1 MISRH
6 TLLLAS
12 VASIGLAQPTM
23 AQAQAQQSEDESGA
37 QSDGQSASVED
48 VQGDAIIV
56 TADRREQTL
65 QDFAGTAFAISG
77 EDLRALGVQNVT
89 DLQNQIP
96 GLSVAN
102 NQGNVEVFIRGIGS
116 TNNTELGDP
125 AAAFHLDGVN
135 IPRPSGIGSAF
146 HDIQR
151 VEVNVGPQGTLRG
164 RNATAGSIN
173 AITFRPGLGGFDGSV
188 EAEYGNFDHRSLRGV
203 LNIPLADTVAV
214 RFSGLYQ
221 ENDSYYDNVGP
232 VEGIDVA
239 ESQDNLSG
247 RAQILWEPTD
257 RLSILVA
264 GDYISETGTGYTG
277 TNFALPLGAL
287 EDGDITQAQFD
298 DIDPRDVIARGITPE
313 QDTDHWGIRTTIEY
327 KGDGFNVEYIGS
339 YRDAVYDYEA
349 TTPLSPDFPGVL
361 DRLSERDNIFTP
373 EPGDVI
379 NDPIILQENLDNF
392 SRFRIISDSRSHF
405 HELRVS
411 NSDGPFIWSL
421 GALYINEDQ
430 RSFLG
435 STGDRG
441 LFFQGIEF
449 NTQTETDSYAFYGDA
464 TYEVSDNFR
473 LTGGLRYTD
482 DQKERTG
489 VAARYGL
496 ALGGGSFECCG
507 GVRVGTE
514 GFEFA
519 AFDRT
524 IINPDTDGDGA
535 ISDAEVFAF
544 QADGV
549 AQFGGRDNLGDILA
563 NGPQAIFATPFPD
576 GGDGTILTTPCIDTI
591 SFDFFNCDG
600 FTNGA
605 FDPATFPINPG
616 AFTFTVPFGGQ
627 IFQQD
632 GEFQD
637 DFVDWRVRAEYDIS
651 PDNLLYALVAN
662 GHKSGGF
669 NDNLGD
675 NGVAPTF
682 GTESVV
688 LYEIGSKNEFDIG
701 GRRAYLN
708 ASFFYNDYTDQVFT
722 GLLSVATAIETAVGI
737 LGQDIPVPPGTNT
750 DLVVSFS
757 FNAADSEIYGA
768 QVEGGFGLPGNID
781 VDFTV
786 LWLEAQIQN
795 SQEIPD
801 FRFQP
806 DVDSG
811 NAVFRPIDG
820 NRLPRTP
827 RWQLN
832 GKVSQVI
839 ELPQGQLDWVA
850 SFGYR
855 SSQFHT
861 IFNSLEFDTNGVGTP
876 VTGGR
881 LLDQIDGYLT
891 VDIGAGWTIDD
902 EGKYRFEVYGNNVTN
917 QQEEAAIVITQFDN
931 TRFFTRPRTYGARIR
946 ARF

>member
-1 MISRH
+1 MISRQAI
-6 TLLLAS
+6 LLAG
-12 VASIGLAQPTM
+12 VATVGFTQPAFAQEQNDPS
-23 AQAQAQQSEDESGA
+23 APSEAEA
-37 QSDGQSASVED
+37 EEPVSDNT
-48 VQGDAIIV
+48 IIV
-56 TADRREQTL
+56 TADRREQSL

-77 EDLRALGVQNVT
+77 DDLRAIGVQNVT

-102 NQGNVEVFIRGIGS
+102 NQGNIEVFIRGIGS
-116 TNNTELGDP
+116 SNNTELGDP

-173 AITFRPGLGGFDGSV
+173 AITIRPGLGVFDGAV

-203 LNIPLADTVAV
+203 LNVPLADTVAV

-232 VEGIDVA
+232 VQGIDVA
-239 ESQDNLSG
+239 EAQDNLSG
-247 RAQILWEPTD
+247 RAQILWEATD
-257 RLSILVA
+257 RLTILVA
-264 GDYISETGTGYTG
+264 GDYIAENGTGYTG

-287 EDGDITQAQFD
+287 ENGDLTQAEFD
-298 DIDPRDVIARGITPE
+298 NIDPRDVIARGITP
-313 QDTDHWGIRTTIEY
+313 QLNTDHWGIRTTIEY
-327 KGDGFNVEYIGS
+327 AGDGFNVEYTGS

-349 TTPLSPDFPGVL
+349 TTPLTPDFPGVL

-392 SRFRIISDSRSHF
+392 SRFRIISDSRSQF
-405 HELRVS
+405 HELRIS

-421 GALYINEDQ
+421 GGLYISEEQ

-435 STGDRG
+435 TTGDRG
-441 LFFQGIEF
+441 PFFQGIEF
-449 NTQTETDSYAFYGDA
+449 NTRTDTDSYAFYADV
-464 TYEVSDNFR
+464 TYEVADNFR
-473 LTGGLRYTD
+473 LTGGIRYTD

-496 ALGGGSFECCG
+496 ALGGGSFECCLG
-507 GVRVGTE
+507 ARVGTE

-535 ISDAEVFAF
+535 ISDAEVFEF
-544 QADGV
+544 QLNGV
-549 AQFGGRDNLGDILA
+549 AQFGTRDNLDEILNFGPLPGDVNPRPGAAECL
-563 NGPQAIFATPFPD
+563 
-576 GGDGTILTTPCIDTI
+576 DTV
-591 SFDFFNCDG
+591 SFDSLFCEG

-605 FDPATFPINPG
+605 PFFNNQ
-616 AFTFTVPFGGQ
+616 FTFAVPFQGQ

-632 GEFQD
+632 GAFQD
-637 DFVDWRVRAEYDIS
+637 DFIDWRLRAEYDVT

-675 NGVAPTF
+675 NGIAPIY
-682 GTESVV
+682 GTEQVV

-708 ASFFYNDYTDQVFT
+708 GSFFYNDYTDQVFT
-722 GLLSVATAIETAVGI
+722 GLLSVDAAIETSATL
-737 LGQDIPVPPGTNT
+737 LGQPVTLPPNTNT
-750 DLVVSFS
+750 TLVVSFS

-768 QVEGGFGLPGNID
+768 QIEGGFELPGNINF
-781 VDFTV
+781 DFTA
-786 LWLEAQIQN
+786 LWLEAQIQ
-795 SQEIPD
+795 QAEEIPD

-811 NAVFRPIDG
+811 NAVFRSIEG
-820 NRLPRTP
+820 SRLPRTP

-832 GKVSQVI
+832 GKLSQVI

-850 SFGYR
+850 SLGYR

-861 IFNSLEFDTNGVGTP
+861 IFNSLEFDANGVGTP
-876 VTGGR
+876 VTSGR
-881 LLDQIDGYLT
+881 LLDRIDGYFTL
-891 VDIGAGWTIDD
+891 DIGAGWTIDE

-917 QQEEAAIVITQFDN
+917 QQEEAAIIVTQFDN

-946 ARF
+946 AKF

>member
-1 MISRH
+1 MRRF
-6 TLLLAS
+6 TVALAAGVS
-12 VASIGLAQPTM
+12 VIALSTPAFAQEQDG
-23 AQAQAQQSEDESGA
+23 AAEEQNQEVAEDPN
-37 QSDGQSASVED
+37 
-48 VQGDAIIV
+48 AIIV

-65 QDFAGTAFAISG
+65 QDFAGTAFAITG
-77 EDLRALGVQNVT
+77 EDLKKLGVQNVT
-89 DLQNQIP
+89 DLQNQVP

-102 NQGNVEVFIRGIGS
+102 NQGNIEVYIRGIGS
-116 TNNTELGDP
+116 SNNTELGDP
-125 AAAFHLDGVN
+125 AAAFHFDGVN

-146 HDIQR
+146 YDIQR

-173 AITFRPGLGGFDGSV
+173 AISFRPGLGGFDGSI
-188 EAEYGNFDHRSLRGV
+188 EAEYGNFDQRALRGV
-203 LNIPLADTVAV
+203 LNIPLSDTVAV

-221 ENDSYYDNVGP
+221 ANDSYYDNVGP
-232 VEGIDVA
+232 NDGIGVA
-239 ESQDNLSG
+239 EAQDNLSG

-257 RLSILVA
+257 RLTILVA
-264 GDYISETGTGYTG
+264 GDYIAENGTGYTG

-287 EDGDITQAQFD
+287 EDGNLTQAEFD
-298 DIDPRDVIARGITPE
+298 DIDPRDVIARGITP
-313 QDTDHWGIRTTIEY
+313 QLNTDHWGIRTTIEY
-327 KGDGFNVEYIGS
+327 EGDGFNVEYTGS

-349 TTPLSPDFPGVL
+349 TTPLTPDFPGVL
-361 DRLSERDNIFTP
+361 DRLSERDNPFTP
-373 EPGDVI
+373 DPNDII
-379 NDPIILQENLDNF
+379 NDPIILAENLDNF
-392 SRFRIISDSRSHF
+392 SRFRIISDSRSQF
-405 HELRVS
+405 HELRIF

-421 GALYINEDQ
+421 GGLYINEEQ

-441 LFFQGIEF
+441 PFFQGIEF
-449 NTQTETDSYAFYGDA
+449 NTQTDTDSFGIYADA
-464 TYEVSDNFR
+464 TYEVSENFR
-473 LTGGLRYTD
+473 LTAGIRYTD

-496 ALGGGSFECCG
+496 AIGGGSFECCL

-514 GFEFA
+514 NFEFA

-524 IINPDTDGDGA
+524 IIDPDTDGDGA

-544 QADGV
+544 HRNGI
-549 AQFGGRDNLGDILA
+549 AQFGDRDNLGDILDF
-563 NGPQAIFATPFPD
+563 GPLP
-576 GGDGTILTTPCIDTI
+576 GDVFERPGAAECLDTV
-591 SFDFFNCDG
+591 SFDTLFCEG
-600 FTNGA
+600 FTRGEPFN
-605 FDPATFPINPG
+605 NSQ
-616 AFTFTVPFGGQ
+616 FTFAVPFTGQ

-637 DFVDWRVRAEYDIS
+637 DFVDWRFRAELDAS
-651 PDNLLYALVAN
+651 PDNLLYALIAN

-669 NDNLGD
+669 NDNLGN
-675 NGVAPTF
+675 NGVAPTY
-682 GTESVV
+682 GTERVI
-688 LYEIGSKNEFDIG
+688 LYEVGSKNEFDIA
-701 GRRAYLN
+701 GRKAYLN

-722 GLLSVATAIETAVGI
+722 GLLSVATAIDTAVGI
-737 LGQDIPVPPGTNT
+737 LGQDIEVPPGTNT

-768 QVEGGFGLPGNID
+768 QIEGGFELPGNINF
-781 VDFTV
+781 DFSA
-786 LWLEAQIQN
+786 LWLEAQIQD
-795 SQEIPD
+795 SEEIPD

-811 NAVFRPIDG
+811 NATFRPIAG

-832 GKVSQVI
+832 GKLSQVI

-850 SFGYR
+850 SLGYR

-861 IFNSLEFDTNGVGTP
+861 IFNSLEFDMAGNGTE
-876 VTGGR
+876 VTSGR
-881 LLDQIDGYLT
+881 LLDRIDGYFTL
-891 VDIGAGWTIDD
+891 DIGAGWTIDD

-917 QQEEAAIVITQFDN
+917 QQEEAAIIITQFDN
-931 TRFFTRPRTYGARIR
+931 TRFFIRPRTYGARIR

>member
-1 MISRH
+1 MNLRR
-6 TLLLAS
+6 TFLLAG
-12 VASIGLAQPTM
+12 VAGVTLAQPAL
-23 AQAQAQQSEDESGA
+23 AQEQEAQGG
-37 QSDGQSASVED
+37 SDVSTEAAEAEAGNTIV
-48 VQGDAIIV
+48 V

-77 EDLRALGVQNVT
+77 DDLKKLGVQNVT

-173 AITFRPGLGGFDGSV
+173 AITFRPGLGGFDGSI

-203 LNIPLADTVAV
+203 LNIPLGDTVAV

-221 ENDSYYDNVGP
+221 ANDSYYDNVGP
-232 VEGIDVA
+232 NEGIDVA
-239 ESQDNLSG
+239 EAQDNLSG
-247 RAQILWEPTD
+247 RAQILWEATD
-257 RLSILVA
+257 RLTILVA
-264 GDYISETGTGYTG
+264 GDYIAENGTGYTG

-287 EDGDITQAQFD
+287 QDGNITQEEFD
-298 DIDPRDVIARGITPE
+298 NIDPRDVIARGITPE
-313 QDTDHWGIRTTIEY
+313 LNTDHWGIRTTIEY
-327 KGDGFNVEYIGS
+327 AGDGFNVEYIGS

-349 TTPLSPDFPGVL
+349 TTPLTPNFPDVL
-361 DRLSERDNIFTP
+361 TRLSERDNPFTP
-373 EPGDVI
+373 EPDDVI
-379 NDPIILQENLDNF
+379 NDPIILAENLDNF
-392 SRFRIISDSRSHF
+392 SRFRIISDSRSQF
-405 HELRVS
+405 HELRVF

-421 GALYINEDQ
+421 GGLYSTENQ

-441 LFFQGIEF
+441 PFFQGIEF
-449 NTQTETDSYAFYGDA
+449 NTRTDTDSYAFYGDA
-464 TYEVSDNFR
+464 TYEIAKDFR
-473 LTGGLRYTD
+473 LTAGIRYTND
-482 DQKERTG
+482 EKERTG

-496 ALGGGSFECCG
+496 AIGGGSFECCL

-524 IINPDTDGDGA
+524 IINPDTDNDGA
-535 ISDAEVFAF
+535 ISEAEIFAF
-544 QADGV
+544 HRNGI
-549 AQFGGRDNLGDILA
+549 AQFGDRDNLGDILDF
-563 NGPQAIFATPFPD
+563 GPLP
-576 GGDGTILTTPCIDTI
+576 GDVFERPGAPECLDTV
-591 SFDFFNCDG
+591 SFDTLFCDG
-600 FTNGA
+600 FTRG
-605 FDPATFPINPG
+605 DPFFNSQ
-616 AFTFTVPFGGQ
+616 FTFAVPFTGQ

-637 DFVDWRVRAEYDIS
+637 DFVDWRFRAEYDVT

-675 NGVAPTF
+675 NGVAPTY
-682 GTESVV
+682 GTENVV
-688 LYEIGSKNEFDIG
+688 LYEIGSKNEFDLG
-701 GRRAYLN
+701 GRKAYLN
-708 ASFFYNDYTDQVFT
+708 GSFFYNDYTDQVFT
-722 GLLSVATAIETAVGI
+722 GLLSVQTAIETAVGV
-737 LGQDIPVPPGTNT
+737 LGQDIPIPPGTNT

-768 QVEGGFGLPGNID
+768 QIEGGFALPGNINF
-781 VDFTV
+781 DFTA
-786 LWLEAQIQN
+786 LWLEAQIQ
-795 SQEIPD
+795 QAEEIPD

-811 NAVFRPIDG
+811 NAVFRSIEG
-820 NRLPRTP
+820 SRLPRTP

-832 GKVSQVI
+832 GKLSQVI
-839 ELPQGQLDWVA
+839 ELPTGQLDWVA
-850 SFGYR
+850 SLGYR

-861 IFNSLEFDTNGVGTP
+861 IFNSLEFDADGNGTQ
-876 VTGGR
+876 VTSGR
-881 LLDQIDGYLT
+881 LLDRIDGYFTL
-891 VDIGAGWTIDD
+891 DIGAGWTIDE
-902 EGKYRFEVYGNNVTN
+902 EGKYRFEVYGNNITN
-917 QQEEAAIVITQFDN
+917 QQEEAAIIITQFDN
-931 TRFFTRPRTYGARIR
+931 TRFFTRPRTFGARIR
-946 ARF
+946 AKF

>member
-1 MISRH
+1 MRRF
-6 TLLLAS
+6 TAALAFG
-12 VASIGLAQPTM
+12 ASAIALSTPAM
-23 AQAQAQQSEDESGA
+23 AQDENATENQQAEEVDEGA
-37 QSDGQSASVED
+37 N
-48 VQGDAIIV
+48 AIIV

-65 QDFAGTAFAISG
+65 QDFAGTAFALTG
-77 EDLRALGVQNVT
+77 EELKALGVQNVQ

-96 GLSVAN
+96 GLSIAN

-116 TNNTELGDP
+116 SNNTELGDP

-173 AITFRPGLGGFDGSV
+173 AITFRPGLGGFDGMI
-188 EAEYGNFDHRSLRGV
+188 EGEYGNFNNRALRGV
-203 LNIPLADTVAV
+203 LNIPLTDTVAV

-221 ENDSYYDNVGP
+221 ANDSYYNNVGP

-239 ESQDNLSG
+239 EAQDNLSG

-264 GDYISETGTGYTG
+264 GDYIAENGTGYTG
-277 TNFALPLGAL
+277 SNYALALGTL
-287 EDGDITQAQFD
+287 EDGNITQEQFD
-298 DIDPRDVIARGITPE
+298 DIDPRDVIARGITP
-313 QDTDHWGIRTTIEY
+313 QLNTDHWGIRTTVEY
-327 KGDGFNVEYIGS
+327 EADNFNVEYIGS

-349 TTPLSPDFPGVL
+349 TTPISPAFPGVL

-379 NDPIILQENLDNF
+379 NDPIILAENLDNF

-405 HELRVS
+405 HELRVF

-421 GALYINEDQ
+421 GGLYINEQQ

-441 LFFQGIEF
+441 PFFQGIEF
-449 NTQTETDSYAFYGDA
+449 NTRTDTDSYAFYADA
-464 TYEVSDNFR
+464 TFEFAEDLR
-473 LTGGLRYTD
+473 LTGGVRYTD
-482 DQKERTG
+482 DSKERAG

-496 ALGGGSFECCG
+496 ALGGGSFECCL

-514 GFEFA
+514 GFEFS

-544 QADGV
+544 HRNGI
-549 AQFGGRDNLGDILA
+549 AQFGERDNLGEILDF
-563 NGPQAIFATPFPD
+563 GPLP
-576 GGDGTILTTPCIDTI
+576 GDVFERPGAAECLDTV
-591 SFDFFNCDG
+591 SFDGLFCEG
-600 FTNGA
+600 FTRGEPFN
-605 FDPATFPINPG
+605 NSQ
-616 AFTFTVPFGGQ
+616 FTFAVPFGGQ

-632 GEFQD
+632 GEFRD
-637 DFVDWRVRAEYDIS
+637 SFIDWRLRVETDIT
-651 PDNLLYALVAN
+651 PDNLLYALIAN

-675 NGVAPTF
+675 NGVAPTY
-682 GTESVV
+682 GTENVI
-688 LYEIGSKNEFDIG
+688 LYEVGSKNEFQLG
-701 GRRAYLN
+701 GRDAYLN
-708 ASFFYNDYTDQVFT
+708 GSLFYNDYTDQVFT

-737 LGQDIPVPPGTNT
+737 LGQDIPIPDGTNT

-768 QVEGGFGLPGNID
+768 QLEGGIELPGNINF
-781 VDFTV
+781 DFSA
-786 LWLEAQIQN
+786 LLLEAKIN
-795 SQEIPD
+795 ESEDIPD

-806 DVDSG
+806 DVNNG
-811 NAVFRPIDG
+811 ITFFRNIDG

-832 GKVSQVI
+832 GKLSQVI
-839 ELPQGQLDWVA
+839 ELPTGQLDWVA
-850 SFGYR
+850 SLGYR

-861 IFNSLEFDTNGVGTP
+861 RFRSRDWRGI
-876 VTGGR
+876 GR
-881 LLDQIDGYLT
+881 SYKWAL
-891 VDIGAGWTIDD
+891 
-902 EGKYRFEVYGNNVTN
+902 
-917 QQEEAAIVITQFDN
+917 
-931 TRFFTRPRTYGARIR
+931 TRPDRRILHFGR
-946 ARF
+946 WCRLDD

>member
-1 MISRH
+1 MRRF
-6 TLLLAS
+6 TVALAAGVS
-12 VASIGLAQPTM
+12 VIALSTPAFAQEQDG
-23 AQAQAQQSEDESGA
+23 AAEEQNQEVAEDPN
-37 QSDGQSASVED
+37 
-48 VQGDAIIV
+48 AIIV

-65 QDFAGTAFAISG
+65 QDFAGTAFAITG
-77 EDLRALGVQNVT
+77 EDLKKLGVQNVT
-89 DLQNQIP
+89 DLQNQVP

-102 NQGNVEVFIRGIGS
+102 NQGNVEVYIRGIGS
-116 TNNTELGDP
+116 SNNTELGDP
-125 AAAFHLDGVN
+125 AAAFHFDGVN

-146 HDIQR
+146 YDIQR

-173 AITFRPGLGGFDGSV
+173 AISFRPGLGGFDGSI
-188 EAEYGNFDHRSLRGV
+188 EAEYGNFDQRALRGV
-203 LNIPLADTVAV
+203 LNIPLSDTVAV

-221 ENDSYYDNVGP
+221 ANDSYYDNVGP
-232 VEGIDVA
+232 NDGIGVA
-239 ESQDNLSG
+239 EAQDNLSG

-257 RLSILVA
+257 RLTILVA
-264 GDYISETGTGYTG
+264 GDYIAENGTGYTG

-287 EDGDITQAQFD
+287 EDGNLTQAEFD
-298 DIDPRDVIARGITPE
+298 DIDPRDVIARGITP
-313 QDTDHWGIRTTIEY
+313 QLNTDHWGIRTTIEY
-327 KGDGFNVEYIGS
+327 EGDGFNVEYTGS

-349 TTPLSPDFPGVL
+349 TTPLTPDFPGVL
-361 DRLSERDNIFTP
+361 DRLSERDNPFTP
-373 EPGDVI
+373 DPNDII
-379 NDPIILQENLDNF
+379 NDPIILAENLDNF
-392 SRFRIISDSRSHF
+392 SRFRIISDSRSQF
-405 HELRVS
+405 HELRIF

-421 GALYINEDQ
+421 GGLYINEEQ

-441 LFFQGIEF
+441 PFFQGIEF
-449 NTQTETDSYAFYGDA
+449 NTQTDTDSFGIYADA
-464 TYEVSDNFR
+464 TYEVSENFR
-473 LTGGLRYTD
+473 LTAGIRYTD

-496 ALGGGSFECCG
+496 AIGGGSFECCL

-514 GFEFA
+514 NFEFA

-524 IINPDTDGDGA
+524 IIDPDTDGDGA

-544 QADGV
+544 HRNGI
-549 AQFGGRDNLGDILA
+549 AQFGDRDNLGDILDF
-563 NGPQAIFATPFPD
+563 GPLP
-576 GGDGTILTTPCIDTI
+576 GDVFERPGAAECLDTV
-591 SFDFFNCDG
+591 SFDTLFCEG
-600 FTNGA
+600 FTRGEPFN
-605 FDPATFPINPG
+605 NSQ
-616 AFTFTVPFGGQ
+616 FTFAVPFTGQ

-637 DFVDWRVRAEYDIS
+637 DFVDWRFRAELDAS
-651 PDNLLYALVAN
+651 PDNLLYALIAN

-669 NDNLGD
+669 NDNLGN
-675 NGVAPTF
+675 NGVAPTY
-682 GTESVV
+682 GTERVI
-688 LYEIGSKNEFDIG
+688 LYEVGSKNEFDIA
-701 GRRAYLN
+701 GRKAYLN

-722 GLLSVATAIETAVGI
+722 GLLSVATAIDTAVGI
-737 LGQDIPVPPGTNT
+737 LGQDIEVPPGTNT

-768 QVEGGFGLPGNID
+768 QIEGGFELPGNINF
-781 VDFTV
+781 DFSA
-786 LWLEAQIQN
+786 LWLEAQIQD
-795 SQEIPD
+795 SEEIPD

-811 NAVFRPIDG
+811 NATFRPIAG

-832 GKVSQVI
+832 GKLSQVI

-850 SFGYR
+850 SLGYR

-861 IFNSLEFDTNGVGTP
+861 IFNSLEFDMAGNGTE
-876 VTGGR
+876 VTSGR
-881 LLDQIDGYLT
+881 LLDRIDGYFTL
-891 VDIGAGWTIDD
+891 DIGAGWTIDD

-917 QQEEAAIVITQFDN
+917 QQEEAAIIITQFDN
-931 TRFFTRPRTYGARIR
+931 TRFFIRPRTYGARIR

>member
-1 MISRH
+1 MRNTIKA
-6 TLLLAS
+6 LAMGVS
-12 VASIGLAQPTM
+12 FIALAQPAF
-23 AQAQAQQSEDESGA
+23 AQDQAPEAAPQVADDDG
-37 QSDGQSASVED
+37 SDN
-48 VQGDAIIV
+48 AIIV

-102 NQGNVEVFIRGIGS
+102 NQGNIEVFIRGIGS
-116 TNNTELGDP
+116 SNNTELGDP
-125 AAAFHLDGVN
+125 AAAFHFDGVN

-173 AITFRPGLGGFDGSV
+173 AITFRPGLGSFDGAI

-203 LNIPLADTVAV
+203 LNIPLSDTVAV

-221 ENDSYYDNVGP
+221 ENDSYYNNVGP
-232 VEGIDVA
+232 VQGIDVA

-247 RAQILWEPTD
+247 RAQVLWEATD
-257 RLSILVA
+257 RLTILVA
-264 GDYISETGTGYTG
+264 GDYISERGTGYTG

-287 EDGDITQAQFD
+287 ADGNLTQAEFD
-298 DIDPRDVIARGITPE
+298 DIDPRDVIARGITPQ

-327 KGDGFNVEYIGS
+327 EGDGFNVEYIGS

-349 TTPLSPDFPGVL
+349 TTPLTPAFPGVL
-361 DRLSERDNIFTP
+361 DRLSEADNPFTP
-373 EPGDVI
+373 
-379 NDPIILQENLDNF
+379 DPDDILSDPLVLEEALDNF

-405 HELRVS
+405 HELRIF
-411 NSDGPFIWSL
+411 NSEGPFIWSL
-421 GALYINEDQ
+421 GGLYINEDQ

-435 STGDRG
+435 STGDRST
-441 LFFQGIEF
+441 FFQGVEF
-449 NTQTETDSYAFYGDA
+449 NTETETDSYAVYADA
-464 TYEVSDNFR
+464 TYEVSENFR
-473 LTGGLRYTD
+473 LTAGIRYTD

-496 ALGGGSFECCG
+496 ALGGGSFECCL
-507 GVRVGTE
+507 GVRAGTE

-535 ISDAEVFAF
+535 ISNEEVFAF
-544 QADGV
+544 HADGI
-549 AQFGGRDNLGDILA
+549 AQFGARDNLGDILA
-563 NGPQAIFATPFPD
+563 NGPQPIFAVPFPD
-576 GGDGTILTTPCIDTI
+576 GGDGTILTTPCIDTN
-591 SFDFFNCDG
+591 SFDTLFCGG
-600 FTNGA
+600 FTNGEFA
-605 FDPATFPINPG
+605 PGVFPINPG
-616 AFTFTVPFGGQ
+616 AFTFAVPFGGQ

-637 DFVDWRVRAEYDIS
+637 DFVDWRLRAEYDIT
-651 PDNLLYALVAN
+651 PDNLLYALIAN

-675 NGVAPTF
+675 NGVAPTY
-682 GTESVV
+682 GTENVV
-688 LYEIGSKNEFDIG
+688 LYEIGSKNAFDIG
-701 GRRAYLN
+701 GRKAYLN
-708 ASFFYNDYTDQVFT
+708 ASLFYNDYTDQVFT
-722 GLLSVATAIETAVGI
+722 GLLSVATAVETAGGL
-737 LGQDIPVPPGTNT
+737 LGQVIEVPDGTNT

-768 QVEGGFGLPGNID
+768 QIEGGFELPANIK
-781 VDFTV
+781 VDFTA

-806 DVDSG
+806 DLNNG
-811 NAVFRPIDG
+811 ETFFRSIDG

-832 GKVSQVI
+832 GKMSQVF
-839 ELPQGQLDWVA
+839 ELPTGQLDYVV
-850 SFGYR
+850 SLGYR

-861 IFNSLEFDTNGVGTP
+861 IFNSADFDLD
-876 VTGGR
+876 TGASLGQATDGR
-881 LLDQIDGYLT
+881 LLDRIDGYLT
-891 VDIGAGWTIDD
+891 VDIGAGWTID
-902 EGKYRFEVYGNNVTN
+902 EAGKYRLEFFGNNITN
-917 QQEEAAIVITQFDN
+917 KQEEAAIIITQFDN

-946 ARF
+946 AKF

>member
-1 MISRH
+1 MRRF
-6 TLLLAS
+6 TVALAAGVS
-12 VASIGLAQPTM
+12 VIALSTPAFAQEQDG
-23 AQAQAQQSEDESGA
+23 AAEEQNQEVAEDPN
-37 QSDGQSASVED
+37 
-48 VQGDAIIV
+48 AIIV

-65 QDFAGTAFAISG
+65 QDFAGTAFAITG
-77 EDLRALGVQNVT
+77 EDLKKLGVQNVT
-89 DLQNQIP
+89 DLQNQVP

-102 NQGNVEVFIRGIGS
+102 NQGNVEVYIRGIGS
-116 TNNTELGDP
+116 SNNTELGDP
-125 AAAFHLDGVN
+125 AAAFHFDGVN

-146 HDIQR
+146 YDIQR

-173 AITFRPGLGGFDGSV
+173 AISFRPGLGGFDGSI
-188 EAEYGNFDHRSLRGV
+188 EAEYGNFDQRALRGV
-203 LNIPLADTVAV
+203 LNIPLSDTVAV

-221 ENDSYYDNVGP
+221 ANDSYYDNVGP
-232 VEGIDVA
+232 NDGIGVA
-239 ESQDNLSG
+239 EAQDNLSG

-257 RLSILVA
+257 RLTILVA
-264 GDYISETGTGYTG
+264 GDYIAENGTGYTG

-287 EDGDITQAQFD
+287 EDGNLTQAEFD
-298 DIDPRDVIARGITPE
+298 DIDPRDVIARGITP
-313 QDTDHWGIRTTIEY
+313 QLNTDHWGIRTTIEY
-327 KGDGFNVEYIGS
+327 EGDGFNVEYTGS

-349 TTPLSPDFPGVL
+349 TTPLTPDFPGVL
-361 DRLSERDNIFTP
+361 DRLSERDNPFTP
-373 EPGDVI
+373 DPNDII
-379 NDPIILQENLDNF
+379 NDPIILAENLDNF
-392 SRFRIISDSRSHF
+392 SRFRIISDSRSQF
-405 HELRVS
+405 HELRIF

-421 GALYINEDQ
+421 GGLYINEEQ

-441 LFFQGIEF
+441 PFFQGIEF
-449 NTQTETDSYAFYGDA
+449 NTQTDTDSFGIYADA
-464 TYEVSDNFR
+464 TYEVSENFR
-473 LTGGLRYTD
+473 LTAGIRYTD

-496 ALGGGSFECCG
+496 AIGGGSFECCL

-514 GFEFA
+514 NFEFA

-524 IINPDTDGDGA
+524 IIDPDTDGDGA

-544 QADGV
+544 HRNGI
-549 AQFGGRDNLGDILA
+549 AQFGDRDNLGDILDF
-563 NGPQAIFATPFPD
+563 GPLP
-576 GGDGTILTTPCIDTI
+576 GDVFERPGAAECLDTV
-591 SFDFFNCDG
+591 SFDTLFCEG
-600 FTNGA
+600 FTRGEPFN
-605 FDPATFPINPG
+605 NSQ
-616 AFTFTVPFGGQ
+616 FTFAVPFTGQ

-637 DFVDWRVRAEYDIS
+637 DFVDWRFRAELDAS
-651 PDNLLYALVAN
+651 PDNLLYALIAN

-669 NDNLGD
+669 NDNLGN
-675 NGVAPTF
+675 NGVAPTY
-682 GTESVV
+682 GTERVI
-688 LYEIGSKNEFDIG
+688 LYEVGSKNEFDIA
-701 GRRAYLN
+701 GRKAYLN

-722 GLLSVATAIETAVGI
+722 GLLSVATAIDTAVGI
-737 LGQDIPVPPGTNT
+737 LGQDIEVPPGTNT

-768 QVEGGFGLPGNID
+768 QIEGGFELPGNLNF
-781 VDFTV
+781 DFSA
-786 LWLEAQIQN
+786 LWLEAQIQD
-795 SQEIPD
+795 SEEIPD

-811 NAVFRPIDG
+811 NATFRPIAG

-832 GKVSQVI
+832 GKLSQVI

-850 SFGYR
+850 SLGYR

-861 IFNSLEFDTNGVGTP
+861 IFNSLEFDMAGNGTE
-876 VTGGR
+876 VTSGR
-881 LLDQIDGYLT
+881 LLDRIDGYFTL
-891 VDIGAGWTIDD
+891 DIGAGWTIDD

-917 QQEEAAIVITQFDN
+917 QQEEAAIIITQFDN
-931 TRFFTRPRTYGARIR
+931 TRFFIRPRTYGARIR

>member
-6 TLLLAS
+6 TLLLAG
-12 VASIGLAQPTM
+12 VAGICFAQPALAQT
-23 AQAQAQQSEDESGA
+23 QADQTGE
-37 QSDGQSASVED
+37 QSDGESAVTEEP
-48 VQGDAIIV
+48 QGNAIIV

-77 EDLRALGVQNVT
+77 EDLKALGVQNIT
-89 DLQNQIP
+89 DLQNQVP

-102 NQGNVEVFIRGIGS
+102 NQGNVEVYIRGIGS
-116 TNNTELGDP
+116 SNNTELGDP

-173 AITFRPGLGGFDGSV
+173 AISFRPGLGSLDGMV
-188 EAEYGNFDHRSLRGV
+188 EMEYGNFNQRAVRGV
-203 LNIPLADTVAV
+203 LNVPVSDTVAV

-221 ENDSYYDNVGP
+221 ANDSYYDNVGP
-232 VEGIDVA
+232 VQGIDVA
-239 ESQDNLSG
+239 EAQDNLSG

-257 RLSILVA
+257 RLTILVA
-264 GDYISETGTGYTG
+264 GDYIAEQGTGYTG

-287 EDGDITQAQFD
+287 EDGNITQAEFD
-298 DIDPRDVIARGITPE
+298 NIDPRDVIARGITPE
-313 QDTDHWGIRTTIEY
+313 LNTDHWGIRTTIEY
-327 KGDGFNVEYIGS
+327 EGNGFNVEYTGS

-349 TTPLSPDFPGVL
+349 TTPLTPSFPGVI
-361 DRLSERDNIFTP
+361 DRLSERDNPFTP
-373 EPGDVI
+373 EPDDLIV
-379 NDPIILQENLDNF
+379 DPIILAENLDNF
-392 SRFRIISDSRSHF
+392 SRFRIISDSRSQF
-405 HELRVS
+405 HELRIF
-411 NSDGPFIWSL
+411 NSEGPLIWSL
-421 GALYINEDQ
+421 GGVYINEDQ

-441 LFFQGIEF
+441 PFFQGIEF
-449 NTQTETDSYAFYGDA
+449 NTQTETDSFGIYADA
-464 TYEVSDNFR
+464 TFEVSDQFR
-473 LTGGLRYTD
+473 ITGGVRYTE

-496 ALGGGSFECCG
+496 ALGGGSFECCL

-519 AFDRT
+519 AFDRS
-524 IINPDTDGDGA
+524 IIDPDTDGDGV
-535 ISDAEVFAF
+535 ISEAEVFEF
-544 QADGV
+544 HADGIS
-549 AQFGGRDNLGDILA
+549 QFGRRDNLDEILNFGPLPGDVFERPGAAECL
-563 NGPQAIFATPFPD
+563 
-576 GGDGTILTTPCIDTI
+576 DTV
-591 SFDFFNCDG
+591 SFDTLFCDG
-600 FTNGA
+600 FTRG
-605 FDPATFPINPG
+605 DPFNNSQ
-616 AFTFTVPFGGQ
+616 FTFAVPFGGQ

-632 GEFQD
+632 GEFDD
-637 DFVDWRVRAEYDIS
+637 DFVDWRLRAEFDVT

-675 NGVAPTF
+675 NGVAPTY
-682 GTESVV
+682 GTERVV
-688 LYEIGSKNEFDIG
+688 LYELGSKNEFDIG

-708 ASFFYNDYTDQVFT
+708 GSLFYNDYTDQVFT
-722 GLLSVATAIETAVGI
+722 GLLSVATAIETTIGI
-737 LGQDIPVPPGTNT
+737 LGQDVPIPPGTNT

-768 QVEGGFGLPGNID
+768 QIEGGFELPANINF
-781 VDFTV
+781 DFSA
-786 LWLEAQIQN
+786 LWLEAKIQD
-795 SQEIPD
+795 SEEIPD

-811 NAVFRPIDG
+811 NAVFRPIAG

-832 GKVSQVI
+832 AKLSQVI
-839 ELPQGQLDWVA
+839 DLPKGQLDWVA
-850 SFGYR
+850 SLGYR

-861 IFNSLEFDTNGVGTP
+861 IFNSLEFDAESNGTR

-881 LLDQIDGYLT
+881 LLDRIDGYATL
-891 VDIGAGWTIDD
+891 DIGAGWTLDD
-902 EGKYRFEVYGNNVTN
+902 EGQYRFEVYGNNITN
-917 QQEEAAIVITQFDN
+917 QQEEAAIIITQFDN

-946 ARF
+946 VNF

>member
-1 MISRH
+1 MRRF
-6 TLLLAS
+6 TAALAFG
-12 VASIGLAQPTM
+12 ASAIALSTPAM
-23 AQAQAQQSEDESGA
+23 AQDENAADNQQSEEVADGA
-37 QSDGQSASVED
+37 N
-48 VQGDAIIV
+48 AIIV

-65 QDFAGTAFAISG
+65 QDFAGTAFALTG
-77 EDLRALGVQNVT
+77 EELKALGVQNVT

-96 GLSVAN
+96 GLSIAN

-116 TNNTELGDP
+116 SNNTELGDP

-173 AITFRPGLGGFDGSV
+173 AITFRPGLGGFDGMI
-188 EAEYGNFDHRSLRGV
+188 EGEYGNFNNRALRGV
-203 LNIPLADTVAV
+203 LNIPLSDTVAV

-221 ENDSYYDNVGP
+221 ANDSYYDNVGP

-239 ESQDNLSG
+239 EAQDNLSG

-264 GDYISETGTGYTG
+264 GDYIAENGTGYTG
-277 TNFALPLGAL
+277 SNYALALGTL
-287 EDGDITQAQFD
+287 EDGNITQEQFD
-298 DIDPRDVIARGITPE
+298 DIDPRDVIARGITP
-313 QDTDHWGIRTTIEY
+313 QLNTDHWGIRTTVEY
-327 KGDGFNVEYIGS
+327 EADNFNVEYIGS

-349 TTPLSPDFPGVL
+349 TTPISPAFPGVL

-373 EPGDVI
+373 EVGDVI

-405 HELRVS
+405 HELRVF

-421 GALYINEDQ
+421 GGLYINEQQ

-441 LFFQGIEF
+441 PFFQGIEF
-449 NTQTETDSYAFYGDA
+449 NTRTDTDSYAFYADA
-464 TYEVSDNFR
+464 TFEFAEDLR
-473 LTGGLRYTD
+473 LTGGVRYTD
-482 DQKERTG
+482 DSKERTG

-496 ALGGGSFECCG
+496 ALGGGSFECCL

-514 GFEFA
+514 GFEFS

-544 QADGV
+544 HRNGI
-549 AQFGGRDNLGDILA
+549 AQFGERDNLGEILDF
-563 NGPQAIFATPFPD
+563 GPLP
-576 GGDGTILTTPCIDTI
+576 GDVFERPGAAECLDTV
-591 SFDFFNCDG
+591 SFDGLFCEG
-600 FTNGA
+600 FTRGEPFN
-605 FDPATFPINPG
+605 NSQ
-616 AFTFTVPFGGQ
+616 FTFAVPFGGQ

-637 DFVDWRVRAEYDIS
+637 SFVDWRLRVETDIT
-651 PDNLLYALVAN
+651 PDNLLYALIAN

-675 NGVAPTF
+675 NGVAPTY
-682 GTESVV
+682 GTENVI
-688 LYEIGSKNEFDIG
+688 LYEVGSKNEFQLG
-701 GRRAYLN
+701 GRDAYLN
-708 ASFFYNDYTDQVFT
+708 GSLFYNDYTDQVFT

-737 LGQDIPVPPGTNT
+737 LGQDIPIPDGTNT

-768 QVEGGFGLPGNID
+768 QVEGGIELPGNINF
-781 VDFTV
+781 DFSA
-786 LWLEAQIQN
+786 LLLEAKIN
-795 SQEIPD
+795 ESEDIPD

-806 DVDSG
+806 DVNNG
-811 NAVFRPIDG
+811 ITFFRNIDG

-832 GKVSQVI
+832 GKLSQVI
-839 ELPQGQLDWVA
+839 ELPTGQLDWVA
-850 SFGYR
+850 SLGYR

-861 IFNSLEFDTNGVGTP
+861 IFNSVDFDLE
-876 VTGGR
+876 TGAELGEATSGR
-881 LLDQIDGYLT
+881 LLDRIDGYFTL
-891 VDIGAGWTIDD
+891 DAGAGWTIDD
-902 EGKYRFEVYGNNVTN
+902 AGKYRFEIYANNLTDA
-917 QQEEAAIVITQFDN
+917 QEEAAIIITQFDN
-931 TRFFTRPRTYGARIR
+931 TRFFIRPRTFGARLR
-946 ARF
+946 AHF

>member
-1 MISRH
+1 MRRF
-6 TLLLAS
+6 TVALAAGVS
-12 VASIGLAQPTM
+12 VIALSTPAFAQEQDG
-23 AQAQAQQSEDESGA
+23 AAEEQNQEVAEDPN
-37 QSDGQSASVED
+37 
-48 VQGDAIIV
+48 AIIV

-65 QDFAGTAFAISG
+65 QDFAGTAFAITG
-77 EDLRALGVQNVT
+77 EDLKKLGVQNVT
-89 DLQNQIP
+89 DLQNQVP

-102 NQGNVEVFIRGIGS
+102 NQGNIEVYIRGIGS
-116 TNNTELGDP
+116 SNNTELGDP
-125 AAAFHLDGVN
+125 AAAFHFDGVN

-146 HDIQR
+146 YDIQR

-173 AITFRPGLGGFDGSV
+173 AISFRPGLGGFDGSI
-188 EAEYGNFDHRSLRGV
+188 EAEYGNFDQRALRGV
-203 LNIPLADTVAV
+203 LNIPLSDTVAV

-221 ENDSYYDNVGP
+221 ANDSYYDNVGP
-232 VEGIDVA
+232 NDGVGVA
-239 ESQDNLSG
+239 EAQDNLSG

-257 RLSILVA
+257 RLTILVA
-264 GDYISETGTGYTG
+264 GDYIAENGTGYTG

-287 EDGDITQAQFD
+287 EDGNLAQAEFD
-298 DIDPRDVIARGITPE
+298 DIDPRDVIARGITP
-313 QDTDHWGIRTTIEY
+313 QLNTDHWGIRTTIEY
-327 KGDGFNVEYIGS
+327 EGDGFNVEYTGS

-349 TTPLSPDFPGVL
+349 TTPLTPDFPGVL
-361 DRLSERDNIFTP
+361 DRLSERDNPFTP
-373 EPGDVI
+373 DPNDII
-379 NDPIILQENLDNF
+379 NDPIILAENLDNF
-392 SRFRIISDSRSHF
+392 SRFRIISDSRSQF
-405 HELRVS
+405 HELRIF

-421 GALYINEDQ
+421 GGLYINEEQ

-441 LFFQGIEF
+441 PFFQGIEF
-449 NTQTETDSYAFYGDA
+449 NTQTDTDSFGIYADA
-464 TYEVSDNFR
+464 TYEVSENFR
-473 LTGGLRYTD
+473 LTAGIRYTD

-496 ALGGGSFECCG
+496 AIGGGSFECCL

-514 GFEFA
+514 NFEFA

-524 IINPDTDGDGA
+524 IIDPDTDGDGA

-544 QADGV
+544 HRNGI
-549 AQFGGRDNLGDILA
+549 AQFGDRDNLGDILDF
-563 NGPQAIFATPFPD
+563 GPLP
-576 GGDGTILTTPCIDTI
+576 GDVFERPGAAECLDTV
-591 SFDFFNCDG
+591 SFDTLFCEG
-600 FTNGA
+600 FTRGEPFN
-605 FDPATFPINPG
+605 NSQ
-616 AFTFTVPFGGQ
+616 FTFAVPFTGQ

-637 DFVDWRVRAEYDIS
+637 DFVDWRFRAELDAS
-651 PDNLLYALVAN
+651 PDNLLYALIAN

-669 NDNLGD
+669 NDNLGN
-675 NGVAPTF
+675 NGVAPTY
-682 GTESVV
+682 GTERVI
-688 LYEIGSKNEFDIG
+688 LYEVGSKNEFDIA
-701 GRRAYLN
+701 GRKAYLN

-722 GLLSVATAIETAVGI
+722 GLLSVATAIDTAVGI
-737 LGQDIPVPPGTNT
+737 LGQDIEVPPGTNT

-768 QVEGGFGLPGNID
+768 QIEGGFELPGNINF
-781 VDFTV
+781 DFSA
-786 LWLEAQIQN
+786 LWLEAQIQD
-795 SQEIPD
+795 SEEIPD

-811 NAVFRPIDG
+811 NATFRPIAG

-832 GKVSQVI
+832 GKLSQVI

-850 SFGYR
+850 SLGYR

-861 IFNSLEFDTNGVGTP
+861 IFNSLEFDMAGNGTE
-876 VTGGR
+876 VTSGR
-881 LLDQIDGYLT
+881 LLDRIDGYFTL
-891 VDIGAGWTIDD
+891 DIGAGWTIDD

-917 QQEEAAIVITQFDN
+917 QQEEAAIIITQFDN
-931 TRFFTRPRTYGARIR
+931 TRFFIRPRTYGARIR